1 MANLLAVIALSQLW
15 ATFKDA
21 GCAGF
26 PSGMKVSVSQEPLC
40 ITAFSQVN
48 NY

>member
-15 ATFKDA
+15 AMFKDA